1 MIMRQEKTNEFKE
14 LENIIR
20 ESFWDV
26 YQPGCDEHLVVH
38 KLRNDKS
45 YVKELSFVIEENGKI
60 LGFIY
65 YSLAEI
71 ITKDNRVLK
80 ALTFGPVGVLPEYQG
95 KGYGTILIN
104 FTLEKAK
111 ELGYPAIFIT
121 GNPDYYHRFG
131 FVSASKFNIY
141 LEGMDEK
148 EEASFSM
155 VKIFDEKW
163 IDSIDKGV
171 IKIAECYYC
180 TKNEIEEF
188 EKSFPKKEK
197 HVKESQIR

>member
-1 MIMRQEKTNEFKE
+1 
-14 LENIIR
+14 
-20 ESFWDV
+20 
-26 YQPGCDEHLVVH
+26 
-38 KLRNDKS
+38 
-45 YVKELSFVIEENGKI
+45 
-60 LGFIY
+60 
-65 YSLAEI
+65 
-71 ITKDNRVLK
+71 
-80 ALTFGPVGVLPEYQG
+80 
-95 KGYGTILIN
+95 
-104 FTLEKAK
+104 
-111 ELGYPAIFIT
+111 
-121 GNPDYYHRFG
+121 
-131 FVSASKFNIY
+131 
-141 LEGMDEK
+141 MDEK